1 MDTKTKTATTGNA
14 DLDAVRDDLA
24 ALRQDFADL
33 IGHLKNGGGNFAH
46 EAADRLREKTDTLY
60 EELNERGR
68 RSAEA
73 MRHQVEERP
82 LTAIALAFALG
93 FIGGRLLSR

>member
-1 MDTKTKTATTGNA
+1 MDTKTRSATGNA
-14 DLDAVRDDLA
+14 DLDAVREDLA
-24 ALRQDFADL
+24 ALRQDFAAL
-33 IGHLKNGGGNFAH
+33 IAHLKDGGVAQD
-46 EAADRLREKTDTLY
+46 AAQRVREKAGSLY
-60 EELNERGR
+60 EEIGERGH

>member
-1 MDTKTKTATTGNA
+1 MDAKTKTTTGNP
-14 DLDAVRDDLA
+14 DLDAVREDLA
-24 ALRQDFADL
+24 ALRQDFAEL
-33 IGHLKNGGGNFAH
+33 MEHLKNGGGNITHDTAG
-46 EAADRLREKTDTLY
+46 RLREKADGLY
-60 EELNERGR
+60 EDLNERGR

-93 FIGGRLLSR
+93 YIGGRMLSR

>member
-1 MDTKTKTATTGNA
+1 MDTKAKTTTGNP

-24 ALRQDFADL
+24 ALRQDFKDL
-33 IGHLKNGGGNFAH
+33 AGHLKNGGGNFAKD
-46 EAADRLREKTDTLY
+46 AAGRVREKADMLY
-60 EELNERGR
+60 EDMHEHGK

-73 MRHQVEERP
+73 VRHQVEERP

-93 FIGGRLLSR
+93 YIGGRILSR